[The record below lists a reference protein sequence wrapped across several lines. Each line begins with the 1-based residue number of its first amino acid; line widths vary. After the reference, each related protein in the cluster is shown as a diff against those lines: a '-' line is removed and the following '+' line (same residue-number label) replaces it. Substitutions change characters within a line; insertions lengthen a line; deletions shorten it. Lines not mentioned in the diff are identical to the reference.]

1 MINYAC
7 INTIESSDSES
18 DSEGLLPTHLTHND
32 KWPTEPYVDFESLKV
47 LRWFGLKIRIYI
59 KE

>member
-7 INTIESSDSES
+7 INTIESSDSDS
-18 DSEGLLPTHLTHND
+18 DSGLLPTHLTHND

-47 LRWFGLKIRIYI
+47 YVGLV
-59 KE
+59 